1 MNKSMLNRR
10 LEFFSFMVLL
20 SLIVIPELAFAQEFS
35 LDKIVPDAIKDKPF
49 LELIMIILAMVI
61 MVTVVVVLG
70 FGTTG
75 AIADVFQTLS
85 ESRRMG
91 DWGTFMKT
99 LGIVIAVVISATV
112 LAVLVWTWMST
123 IDINPTVTF
132 GG

>member
-1 MNKSMLNRR
+1 MNKSLLNRR
-10 LEFFSFMVLL
+10 LALFSFIVLL
-20 SLIVIPELAFAQEFS
+20 SLTIIPELAFAQEFS

-123 IDINPTVTF
+123 ISINPTVTF

>member
-1 MNKSMLNRR
+1 MNKPMLNRR
-10 LEFFSFMVLL
+10 LEFFSFIVLL
-20 SLIVIPELAFAQEFS
+20 SLILIPELAFAQEFS
-35 LDKIVPDAIKDKPF
+35 LDKIIPESIADKPF

-123 IDINPTVTF
+123 IEINPTVTF
-132 GG
+132 G

>member
-1 MNKSMLNRR
+1 MNKFLLNHR
-10 LEFFSFMVLL
+10 LAFFSFMVLL

-123 IDINPTVTF
+123 ISINPTVTF

>member
-1 MNKSMLNRR
+1 MNKFLFNSR
-10 LEFFSFMVLL
+10 FSFVGFIVLL
-20 SLIVIPELAFAQEFS
+20 SLTIIPELAFAQEFS
-35 LDKIVPDAIKDKPF
+35 LENIVPESIAEKPF

-99 LGIVIAVVISATV
+99 LGIVIAVVIAATV